1 MNTLIVIC
9 GPTASGKTKAAI
21 EVAKAFD
28 AEIISADSRQFYREI
43 PIGTAAPNRDELSEI
58 KHHFVGFLSVEDTY
72 NVSDYESDV
81 IKFLNE
87 YFKRKKTA
95 VMVGGS
101 GLFIDA
107 VCNGLDE
114 MPDVDASVR
123 EKVTR
128 LFDEGGIVKLQTELA
143 RLDPDFFAVVD
154 KNNPRRLQRA
164 LEVSLQTGLPYSSF
178 RTEKKVHR
186 DFNIVKLAIRCER
199 NILIDRINKRVDEM
213 MKNGLLDEAKMMFPK
228 RHLNSLNT
236 VGYKELFEYFDG
248 KISLEEAVE
257 KIKTSTRQYAKR
269 QMTWLRKK
277 TDCQWFE
284 LVNLTS
290 VIQCLKDNL
299 A

>member
-213 MKNGLLDEAKMMFPK
+213 METGLLDEAKMMLPK

-290 VIQCLKDNL
+290 VIQCLKDKL

>member
-1 MNTLIVIC
+1 M
-9 GPTASGKTKAAI
+9 
-21 EVAKAFD
+21 AKAFD

-43 PIGTAAPNRDELSEI
+43 PIGTAAPNKDELSEI

-81 IKFLNE
+81 IEFLNE

-213 MKNGLLDEAKMMFPK
+213 MKNGLLDEAKAMYPK

-290 VIQCLKDNL
+290 VIQCLKDKL

>member
-43 PIGTAAPNRDELSEI
+43 PIGTAAPNKDELSEI

-81 IKFLNE
+81 IEFLNE

-213 MKNGLLDEAKMMFPK
+213 MKNGLLDEAKAMYPK

-290 VIQCLKDNL
+290 VIQCLKDKL

>member
-1 MNTLIVIC
+1 M
-9 GPTASGKTKAAI
+9 
-21 EVAKAFD
+21 AKAFD

-81 IKFLNE
+81 IKFLNK

-213 MKNGLLDEAKMMFPK
+213 METGLLDEAKMMFPK